1 MSDYVVTI
9 NQSPTI
15 SRVMWFWQVRTPRG
29 ERDPKTGLYPPM
41 WSANGCTLTR
51 WGAKRQ
57 AMRAIK
63 RAEATDNWETFTVG
77 GAS

>member
-1 MSDYVVTI
+1 MSDYIVKI
-9 NQSPTI
+9 GQSPEL
-15 SRVMWFWQVRTPRG
+15 SRGMWFWEVGTPRG
-29 ERDPKTGLYPPM
+29 ERNPKT
-41 WSANGCTLTR
+41 CTLTR